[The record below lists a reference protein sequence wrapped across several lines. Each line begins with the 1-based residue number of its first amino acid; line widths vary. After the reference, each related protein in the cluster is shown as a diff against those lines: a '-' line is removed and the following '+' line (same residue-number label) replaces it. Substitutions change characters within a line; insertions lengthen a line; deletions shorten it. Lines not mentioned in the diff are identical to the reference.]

1 MVRCF
6 YILGAPFITCLQVR
20 KRKGHDCRRSPFR
33 LSSPS
38 AEDMT
43 ISGYETYI
51 LLVSNLQGAE
61 YPDEEKD
68 ETNNPNSSNVA
79 LGLYQIKLLYSQ
91 SSKTLLKMQ
100 GRRPYRLV
108 RIYVHS
114 ITPDPTDPVA
124 LGLFADR
131 LPVGEGIY
139 VELYS

>member
-1 MVRCF
+1 
-6 YILGAPFITCLQVR
+6 
-20 KRKGHDCRRSPFR
+20 
-33 LSSPS
+33 
-38 AEDMT
+38 MT
-43 ISGYETYI
+43 ISGYRTDT

-68 ETNNPNSSNVA
+68 ETTNPNSSNVA

-91 SSKTLLKMQ
+91 SSKNLLKIR

-114 ITPDPTDPVA
+114 IIPDPTDPVA
-124 LGLFADR
+124 LGLFSDR

-139 VELYS
+139 VELYY

>member
-1 MVRCF
+1 
-6 YILGAPFITCLQVR
+6 
-20 KRKGHDCRRSPFR
+20 
-33 LSSPS
+33 
-38 AEDMT
+38 MT

-91 SSKTLLKMQ
+91 SSKNLLKMQ

-114 ITPDPTDPVA
+114 IIPDPTDPVA
-124 LGLFADR
+124 FGLFSDR

-139 VELYS
+139 VELYY